1 MSFPVAGAGVIG
13 SGPARLFRR
22 VVLLLVVCTLATVGL
37 AGRALAHTTLI
48 GSDPADGAV
57 LTAAPTTVTLTFDD
71 PPADFEPVLTVTGP
85 DGVTYQSGSPT
96 VDGTRLSNAVNALP
110 VAGTYTVAYRV
121 VSDDGHPVEGTL
133 SFTLAAQAIAP
144 APAPATS
151 TGTSPAAGSS
161 TAAGATTP
169 SSAATST
176 VSSTAA
182 SAVSST
188 AGTTSTDSV
197 APAGNSSTGWSAWQW
212 LLVVLF
218 VALAFLATLVVRRR
232 MEASARAR
240 SGERN

>member
-71 PPADFEPVLTVTGP
+71 PLADFEPVLTVTGP

-121 VSDDGHPVEGTL
+121 VSDDGHPVEGTV

-151 TGTSPAAGSS
+151 TGLSPAAGSS

-188 AGTTSTDSV
+188 AGTTSTDPV

>member
-22 VVLLLVVCTLATVGL
+22 VLLLLVVCTLVTVGL
-37 AGRALAHTTLI
+37 AGPALAHTTLI

-71 PPADFEPVLTVTGP
+71 PLADFEPVLTVTGP

-121 VSDDGHPVEGTL
+121 VSDDGHPVEGTV

-151 TGTSPAAGSS
+151 TGLSPAAGSS

-188 AGTTSTDSV
+188 AGTTSTDPV

>member
-22 VVLLLVVCTLATVGL
+22 VLLLLVVSTLVTVGL
-37 AGRALAHTTLI
+37 AGPALAHTTLI

-71 PPADFEPVLTVTGP
+71 PLADFEPVLTVTGP

-133 SFTLAAQAIAP
+133 IFTLAAQAIAP

>member
-71 PPADFEPVLTVTGP
+71 PLADFEPVLTVTGP

>member
-22 VVLLLVVCTLATVGL
+22 VLLLLVVSTLVTVGL
-37 AGRALAHTTLI
+37 AGPALAHTTLI

-71 PPADFEPVLTVTGP
+71 PLADFEPVLTVTGP

-121 VSDDGHPVEGTL
+121 VSDDGHPVEGTV

-161 TAAGATTP
+161 TAAGATSP

-176 VSSTAA
+176 VSSSET

-188 AGTTSTDSV
+188 AGTTSTDPV

>member
-22 VVLLLVVCTLATVGL
+22 VVLLLVVFTLATVGL
-37 AGRALAHTTLI
+37 AGPALAHTTLI

-71 PPADFEPVLTVTGP
+71 PLADFEPVLTLTGP

-121 VSDDGHPVEGTL
+121 VSDDGHPVEGTV

-188 AGTTSTDSV
+188 AGTTSTDPV

>member
-22 VVLLLVVCTLATVGL
+22 VLLLLVVSTLVTVGL
-37 AGRALAHTTLI
+37 AGPALAHTTLI

-71 PPADFEPVLTVTGP
+71 PLADFEPVLTVTGP

-151 TGTSPAAGSS
+151 TGLSPAAGSS

>member
-22 VVLLLVVCTLATVGL
+22 VLLLLVVSTLVTVGL
-37 AGRALAHTTLI
+37 AGPALAHTTLI

-71 PPADFEPVLTVTGP
+71 PLADFEPVLTVTGP

-121 VSDDGHPVEGTL
+121 VSDDGHPVEGTV

-161 TAAGATTP
+161 TAAGGTSP

-176 VSSTAA
+176 VSSSET

-188 AGTTSTDSV
+188 AGTSSTDPV